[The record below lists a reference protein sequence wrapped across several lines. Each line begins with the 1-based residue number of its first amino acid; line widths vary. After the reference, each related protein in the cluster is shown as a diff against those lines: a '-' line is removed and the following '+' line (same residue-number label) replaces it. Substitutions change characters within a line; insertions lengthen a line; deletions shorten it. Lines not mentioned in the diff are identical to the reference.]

1 MKIKFKDLFYM
12 DDDEDKDD
20 AKCEIDVRDV
30 KVIMANQDG
39 TFLIENMD
47 GVFYK
52 TDFVEFNEEMESKL
66 FVKANNA
73 KSCPMCGSQDIYIE
87 EFDRDVIKLF
97 ISNVLNVDCMA
108 LKILYI
114 QKRIQSKKQ
123 LNIGTQEVKSVL
135 YIGHLFI
142 ITFIKGLLKRKRW

>member
-12 DDDEDKDD
+12 DDDEDKED

-30 KVIMANQDG
+30 KLIMANQDG

-52 TDFVEFNEEMESKL
+52 TDFIKFNEEVESKL

-73 KSCPMCGSQDIYIE
+73 KPCPMCGSQDIYIE
-87 EFDRDVIKLF
+87 EFDRDAYKAVHIQCIKCGLHGF
-97 ISNVLNVDCMA
+97 KDFTQTEKNPI
-108 LKILYI
+108 
-114 QKRIQSKKQ
+114 KKTIEYW
-123 LNIGTQEVKSVL
+123 NTRS
-135 YIGHLFI
+135 
-142 ITFIKGLLKRKRW
+142 

>member
-52 TDFVEFNEEMESKL
+52 TDFIKFNEEVESKL
-66 FVKANNA
+66 FV
-73 KSCPMCGSQDIYIE
+73 
-87 EFDRDVIKLF
+87 KLF

>member
-52 TDFVEFNEEMESKL
+52 TDFIKFNEEVESKL
-66 FVKANNA
+66 FVK
-73 KSCPMCGSQDIYIE
+73 
-87 EFDRDVIKLF
+87 LF
-97 ISNVLNVDCMA
+97 IPNVLNVDCMA

-114 QKRIQSKKQ
+114 QKRIQSKKK